1 MQGVIN
7 GTHVCISKPKI
18 SFAKKYNYFKTSRY
32 SIMTQIVVNSKKK
45 FVDVYIGFL
54 GFVTD
59 SCVLQ
64 NNSLYSQ
71 T

>member
-7 GTHVCISKPKI
+7 GTYVCMSKPKI

-32 SIMTQIVVNSKKK
+32 SIVVVNSKNF
-45 FVDVYIGFL
+45 FVDVYIGLL
-54 GFVTD
+54 GFVND

-64 NNSLYSQ
+64 KNSLYSQ